1 MRVLIATGIYPPETG
16 GPATFVPALAADW
29 SSHGWDIT
37 VVTYGDA
44 QTKRASGWKVEVVA
58 RTGGP
63 IARYLRYLNR
73 VRVLAKEV
81 DMVFLQG
88 PFSDGLPGTIGAM
101 LAGRPTMLRV
111 PGDFAWE
118 GMQREQAAAT
128 QSLETF
134 LAAAKPLK
142 WRCIFWLES
151 LIARRARA
159 VVTPSRYLQKLAT
172 AWGVAEARKHVV
184 YNTVEL
190 DLNLPSRAE
199 LRAQF
204 GFGEGQTILLSN
216 ARGVPWKRVDFLLEV
231 LHELPETYRLVHVGE
246 GPEIVHWKQLAIDLG
261 VASRVEFLGRVPYL
275 KVQQL
280 ARASDAFLLPSL
292 YEGFPHVAVEA
303 ACHGLPCFLSDQGG
317 NPEAESQ
324 YPERIRILPYA
335 NKDAW
340 RQALEQIPPVFEPI
354 PPQPFSEVANA
365 YAAVLKDAC

>member
-1 MRVLIATGIYPPETG
+1 MHVLIATGIYPPETG

-29 SSHGWDIT
+29 SSRGWEVT
-37 VVTYGDA
+37 VVTYGDV
-44 QTKRASGWKVEVVA
+44 QTKRSTDWKVEVVA
-58 RTGGP
+58 RAGGP
-63 IARYLRYLNR
+63 IARYLRYINR
-73 VRVLAKEV
+73 VRVLAKQA
-81 DMVFLQG
+81 DIVFLQG
-88 PFSDGLPGTIGAM
+88 PFSDGLPGTIGAIF
-101 LAGRPTMLRV
+101 AGRPTMLRV

-134 LAAAKPLK
+134 LVAVKPLK

-172 AWGVAEARKHVV
+172 AWGVKEMRKQVV

-190 DLNLPSRAE
+190 DLNLPSRAV
-199 LRAQF
+199 LRTEC
-204 GFGEGQTILLSN
+204 GFSENQKILLSN

-231 LHELPETYRLVHVGE
+231 LRELPESYRLIHVGE
-246 GPEIVHWKQLAIDLG
+246 GPEIARWKQVAIDLG

-280 ARASDAFLLPSL
+280 ARAADAFLLPSL

-317 NPEAESQ
+317 NPEAGSQ

-335 NKDAW
+335 DNHAW
-340 RQALEQIPPVFEPI
+340 RQALGEIPPVFEPI
-354 PPQPFSEVANA
+354 PPQPFAEVAEA
-365 YAAVLKDAC
+365 YATILKQAL